1 MGLIDSVKDLYYQ
14 AEEKYYG
21 VLDRVDQTIP
31 VYKVVDFVDQ
41 YVPSF
46 ALLLVAVFLIIVLG
60 LLFAFSNFFV
70 GPNTTL
76 TLIVKDADGVVV
88 EGASVKVVFN
98 GEEKTFPTDA
108 TGEVIV
114 SNLPRQTQLIAE
126 ITHADFEPKTET
138 ITITDFPTQVTEITL
153 TRLGAAFITKVI
165 TVVDESGANVNV
177 PLTLNFRCTSPYA
190 QAPPSVSLLP
200 SDNGVARV
208 EVPTNCERLIVSV
221 SDSARFEDVQS
232 QEILL
237 DDPNPKI
244 VLPESVLENG
254 SISVSIVDSDFL
266 PVTDPIRVLLFRY
279 EDSLQNPFVGPI
291 DQATSS
297 NGSASFVV
305 SAAKYVVKTTAT
317 GLYAAG
323 ESGVITIT
331 TGEDES
337 VQVVL
342 EENTV
347 KGKLRFKI
355 IDSVSDAG
363 LENATVTLKEQSS
376 QVTVEIKQTGVDS
389 DGYVEF
395 DVSKDILYS
404 VTAEAPGYELGK
416 RQDLSISDAIVEVEL
431 DPCTPNTCG
440 TLRVKVVDQ
449 DQKPIENATVAL
461 FDADNG
467 FLAGFENKISDVNG
481 MAVFNSVSSG
491 SYYAFSFKESA
502 QGRSD
507 TKFFSAQS
515 DDNGTDPD
523 YVVTIN
529 IPDGVVRAV
538 VKDRE
543 GDPVQFALVS
553 VFDAR
558 NDELLGQSFTGP
570 DGVFELSTRSDK
582 RVFLK
587 VSQKTTTPRFADYF
601 TVEKPVIPES
611 VQEFPV
617 KLEEEII
624 DKPIEVEFLGLFLD
638 DSQATVLSAGEE
650 YVAKFKVRVPENKGY
665 KQTGMHIRTGTDKLM
680 EKDPLFIKKVNS
692 PLASMIRATRYD
704 ESSNLTEQQYQLT
717 NSDAKWVNLAWN
729 NPAPGIYEVEA
740 EAQVKQTASIKQEL
754 TLFWRAFGQNGVR
767 DRTPIDDT
775 VTIELYAEAFK
786 RIYEVGITTL
796 CDQDFCFSARIR
808 DKNAAITE
816 SVTES
821 YAAKNLEEYEL
832 RFSIL
837 NNSETRI
844 HNNANLRVD
853 NPEENLLFYDYSV
866 LDAQTQETTG
876 VLNGSEF
883 PRFDVGTLNPKNKID
898 FTTSFVTKLFGNGT
912 VHIQLVSD
920 ERIVFEKNISI
931 AIAAPKKMEA
941 TISPNF
947 FPSGIEIDVNV
958 FVVDAQTK
966 LEIDGAV
973 LRLKDR
979 HDRVIST
986 TTSGKDGFAYLTI
999 PAQKPGEKL
1008 FIEIEKP
1015 GYENLVLEIN
1025 INGGVVEFNPDEL
1038 GFSLNAKTKFDDE
1051 KNFAMTNLTFFPVKV
1066 KEMELRGDFRNL
1078 IDLTQTQD
1086 LLDFS
1091 YKDFIVEPNDT
1102 EDFKVRVFLSEEGKV
1117 ISNRQDIEGELVLT
1131 LENFGKQWNFS
1142 LPVKIAIGIEGEV
1155 DDPTCLKIS
1164 KSEWVTTTEGDAVRT
1179 EVIVENNCIINKQ
1192 PVELKNFQGRVE
1204 WESNELGVFDV
1215 TIGENK
1221 TQLRSGYNKTILA
1234 RLQKEQSTVLILTF
1248 TPYGGVN
1255 GVAKAKV
1262 IFNAFNPQQEED
1274 QALENTVDSSITI
1287 VNLKDCIS
1295 IEPSTINIEKT
1306 ELQKGFT
1313 ISVGTG
1319 SVTCGTPVDF
1329 EIESPLEVEPA
1340 KFTVQ
1345 DGSTKEVMIFRGDPL
1360 TSDVLPGQYPVFIKG
1375 KFGTEQAKQFLQ
1387 LVRVRVF
1394 QEGCIQL
1401 SRYEFDVYADANDTL
1416 SGFDTATLNNECF
1429 EKQVP
1434 VRVNMKDWINA
1445 MKTGTTFGLLA
1456 FGVSLVGDFLFGN
1469 GESGGNQKTP
1479 GPPKATPGFD
1489 PLKGGTRDDV
1499 IKYHGIDGP
1508 TFDQSKTYT
1517 VTEKKGLLGRG
1528 TDVTYRDIVDKKTG
1542 ATYTYYQSGDTWTAV
1557 GTPTPT
1563 GKAVLPTGNV
1573 LLNTLGE
1580 ATANVELPKSTVQK
1594 TFELGTSFSPALAKR
1609 MNFTGLQG
1617 LLGGGGAVGGIFG
1630 AVTNMMDGI
1639 FGTKNPLL
1647 QGLQAF
1653 MIATV
1658 VDYLSQEDEAR
1669 FVTTQRDVEL
1679 DVIAIQNPKEDIL
1692 GLEQY
1697 VTRGVA
1703 THIIERKIINNIP
1716 DNFRFLAPLIITK
1729 NVNLIAPDF
1738 DKDIRVDQQV
1748 KPSYKALP
1756 EGGLD
1761 PLLSQALFGGRSDGS
1776 VPAVSLLLNPGGG
1789 TKRLERRG
1797 LVFFNKSSFTTKPED
1812 PLYKVLRVMGLRHF
1826 YKDKKYSKD
1835 NFEIEDK
1842 KGWFSFSNNE
1852 TIDPTTGDLEE
1863 LPGEL
1868 IDERF
1873 HLEFN
1878 AVPPEELTG
1887 QKIPPLLNCQDGIRV
1902 GDTGEQA
1909 LPKVSLSWSWG
1920 DIEGDTCDTE
1930 NPDGVFCDATQFSIA
1945 LLKKI
1950 NTLKEYVESN
1960 GSSFSCPS
1968 PLDFRSNT
1976 AEIPNLD
1983 VGISE
1988 LALEKVQNDAKIIA
2002 TIKNT
2007 NPQPVSGKLTVELFN
2022 AANGQKVGES
2032 CVNDNIQVLSQT
2044 KVECTFSGLNNGN
2057 YVTQAKL
2064 EPRIGCT
2071 ACEDKTASNS
2081 LNINFTIGDTGLE
2094 ECEPFSTAR
2103 LADFLAASGITGDE
2117 AESVLKNVSFQA
2129 NLIEDRYS
2137 RDFQNDFDSYAKSE
2151 SFFEAPDYYTKEQGL
2166 GVYFR
2171 DPQLFNFKPSFGE
2184 AIPEGYLLPGPG
2196 KYNVTVDITFDD
2208 SGWKMFDGDG
2218 TNAKVNILFEK
2229 AGLPEEGSAFYV
2241 LPFDGT
2247 IGLDGRTNYGL
2258 NFRGTNVL
2266 VNEEQVAMQTLT
2278 LPNTTPV
2285 RELDVRTDESFKRLN
2300 TDERGIVLQVFAGET
2315 PRLVYSPSYATP
2327 VILKMSNDIGEAWA
2341 FYSVEVNNGAV
2352 DIGPQMSRWNGI
2364 GVNCKAFDDKP
2375 MVEYFFAPDTHG
2387 LNENRSCALIPGEV
2401 ERTSYGFEFCD
2412 TKRFGDMFLKTV
2424 FFSPQDQ
2431 QTVLKMNVVQK
2442 DAEFWTPGADG
2453 QIVTLDTKVL
2463 GGNINSMTDVFNL
2476 VKSEFMCVSNGE
2488 GKTEF
2493 WWNPKKVFG
2502 LIEDKENKAL
2512 NECIITQ

>member
-1 MGLIDSVKDLYYQ
+1 MGLIDSIKDLYYQ
-14 AEEKYYG
+14 AEEKYYS

-46 ALLLVAVFLIIVLG
+46 ALILVAVFLLIVLG
-60 LLFAFSNFFV
+60 LFFAFSNFFV

-76 TLIVKDADGVVV
+76 TLIVKDADGAAV
-88 EGASVKVVFN
+88 ENASVKIVYN
-98 GEEKTFPTDA
+98 SEESVLSTDA
-108 TGEVIV
+108 SGEVIV
-114 SNLPRQTQLIAE
+114 PNLARDTQVIAE
-126 ITHADFEPKTET
+126 INHTDFEPKTQT
-138 ITITDFPTQVTEITL
+138 ITITDFPTQVTEVLL
-153 TRLGAAFITKVI
+153 TRLGASFITKVI

-190 QAPPSVSLLP
+190 QAPASVSLLA

-208 EVPTNCERLIVSV
+208 QVPTNCERLIVSV

-254 SISVSIVDSDFL
+254 SINVTIVNPDFL
-266 PVTDPIRVLLFRY
+266 PVADSIRVLLFRY
-279 EDSLQNPFVGPI
+279 EESLSNPLVGPV
-291 DQATSS
+291 DQSTSS
-297 NGSASFVV
+297 NGAASFVV

-317 GLYAAG
+317 GTYAAA
-323 ESGVITIT
+323 ESGVITIEA
-331 TGEDES
+331 GEDES
-337 VQVVL
+337 VQIVL
-342 EENTV
+342 SENTV

-355 IDSVSDAG
+355 IDSVSDQG
-363 LENATVTLKEQSS
+363 LENATVTLKEQTS
-376 QVTVEIKQTGVDS
+376 QLTVEIKQTGVDS
-389 DGYVEF
+389 DGYIEF

-404 VTAEAPGYELGK
+404 VIAEAPGYELGK
-416 RQDLSISDAIVEVEL
+416 RQDLSISDTIVEVEL

-440 TLRVKVVDQ
+440 TLRVQVVDQ
-449 DQKPIENATVAL
+449 DQKAIENATVAL
-461 FDADNG
+461 FDADTG
-467 FLAGFENKISDVNG
+467 FLAGFQNQISDVNG
-481 MAVFNSVSSG
+481 MAVFTSVSSG

-507 TKFFSAQS
+507 TKFFSAQN
-515 DDNGTDPD
+515 DDNGTDAD

-543 GDPVQFALVS
+543 DRPVQFALVS

-558 NDELLGQSFTGP
+558 NDELLGQSFTDP

-587 VSQKTTTPRFADYF
+587 ISQKTTTPRFADYF
-601 TVEKPVIPES
+601 TIEKPVIAES
-611 VQEFPV
+611 VQEFTV

-665 KQTGMHIRTGTDKLM
+665 TQTGMHIRTGTDKLM

-692 PLASMIRATRYD
+692 PLASMVRATRYD
-704 ESSNLTEQQYQLT
+704 ETSNLTEQQYQLT
-717 NSDAKWVNLAWN
+717 NSDAKWVNLVWN
-729 NPAPGIYEVEA
+729 NPAPGIYEVES
-740 EAQVKQTASIKQEL
+740 EIQVKQTASIKQEL

-767 DRTPIDDT
+767 DRTPVDDT
-775 VTIELYAEAFK
+775 VNIELYAEAFK
-786 RIYEVGITTL
+786 RIYEVGVTTL
-796 CDQDFCFSARIR
+796 CDQGFCFSARIR
-808 DKNAAITE
+808 DNEAAITE

-821 YAAKNLEEYEL
+821 YAAKNLQDYEL

-844 HNNANLRVD
+844 HNNANLRID
-853 NPEENLLFYDYSV
+853 NPEENLLFTDYSI

-883 PRFDVGTLNPKNKID
+883 PRLDVGTLNPKNKID
-898 FTTSFVTKLFGNGT
+898 FTTSFITKLSGTGT

-931 AIAAPKKMEA
+931 GISAPKKMEA
-941 TISPNF
+941 TLSPNF

-966 LEIDGAV
+966 LEIEGAIV
-973 LRLKDR
+973 RLKDR
-979 HDRVIST
+979 HDRVIT
-986 TTSGKDGFAYLTI
+986 TTTTGKDGFAYLTI
-999 PAQKPGEKL
+999 PAQSPGEKL

-1015 GYENLVLEIN
+1015 GYENLTLEIN

-1038 GFSLNAKTKFDDE
+1038 GFSLNAKTKFEDE
-1051 KNFAMTNLTFFPVKV
+1051 QTFAMTNLTFFPVKV

-1078 IDLTQTQD
+1078 IDLKQTQD

-1091 YKDFIVEPNDT
+1091 YTDFIVEPNDT
-1102 EDFKVRVFLSEEGKV
+1102 EDFKVRVFLSEEGKL
-1117 ISNRQDIEGELVLT
+1117 ISQRQDLEGELVIT
-1131 LENFGKQWNFS
+1131 IENFGKQWNFS
-1142 LPVKIAIGIEGEV
+1142 LPVKIAIGIEGDV

-1179 EVIVENNCIINKQ
+1179 EVIVENNCIINNQ

-1234 RLQKEQSTVLILTF
+1234 RLQKEQSIVLILTF

-1255 GVAKAKV
+1255 GVAQANV
-1262 IFNAFNPQQEED
+1262 VLNAFNPQQEVD
-1274 QALENTVDSSITI
+1274 QALESTVETTITI

-1295 IEPSTINIEKT
+1295 IEPSTINIEKGDL
-1306 ELQKGFT
+1306 EKAFT

-1329 EIESPLEVEPA
+1329 EIESPLEVEPST
-1340 KFTVQ
+1340 FTVQ
-1345 DGSTKEVMIFRGDPL
+1345 DGATKEVFIFRGDPL
-1360 TSDVLPGQYPVFIKG
+1360 TSDVLPGQYPVYIKG

-1401 SRYEFDVYADANDTL
+1401 SRYEFDVYANSGDPL

-1456 FGVSLVGDFLFGN
+1456 FGVSLLGDFVFGEDTFGGN
-1469 GESGGNQKTP
+1469 EDKVTPVSQLDPKDGLSRSDLLRYHQISGPQLDASYNSEEGTYSIEKEENTYIYKESGGKFKQQQVIP
-1479 GPPKATPGFD
+1479 G
-1489 PLKGGTRDDV
+1489 
-1499 IKYHGIDGP
+1499 
-1508 TFDQSKTYT
+1508 
-1517 VTEKKGLLGRG
+1517 
-1528 TDVTYRDIVDKKTG
+1528 TG
-1542 ATYTYYQSGDTWTAV
+1542 NVA
-1557 GTPTPT
+1557 
-1563 GKAVLPTGNV
+1563 LPTGNV
-1573 LLNTLGE
+1573 LLNTFGN
-1580 ATANVELPKSTVQK
+1580 ATANLELPKSTVER
-1594 TFELGTSFSPALAKR
+1594 TFEIGTSLSPSLAKR
-1609 MNFTGLQG
+1609 TNFTGLQLFG
-1617 LLGGGGAVGGIFG
+1617 GDNAKGGLGGGILGAATSI
-1630 AVTNMMDGI
+1630 MDGI

-1703 THIIERKIINNIP
+1703 THIVERRIINNIP

-1738 DKDIRVDQQV
+1738 DPDIRVDQQV

-1756 EGGLD
+1756 DGGLD
-1761 PLLSQALFGGRSDGS
+1761 PLLSQALFGGRSDGT

-1789 TKRLERRG
+1789 PKRLERRG
-1797 LVFFNKSSFTTKPED
+1797 LVFFNKSGFTTKPEE
-1812 PLYKVLRVMGLRHF
+1812 PVYKVLRVMGIRHF
-1826 YKDKKYSKD
+1826 YKDKKYAKD
-1835 NFEIEDK
+1835 DFEIEDK
-1842 KGWFSFSNNE
+1842 KSWFSFSDNE
-1852 TIDPTTGDLEE
+1852 TIDPTTGNLEE
-1863 LPGEL
+1863 LPAEL

-1878 AVPPEELTG
+1878 AVPPEELISEN
-1887 QKIPPLLNCQDGIRV
+1887 IPPLLDCQDGFRV
-1902 GDTGEQA
+1902 GDTGEDA

-1920 DIEGDTCDTE
+1920 DIEADTCDTD
-1930 NPDGVFCDATQFSIA
+1930 NPEGVFCDATQFSIA

-1960 GSSFSCPS
+1960 GSSFDCPS
-1968 PLDFRSNT
+1968 PLNFRSNT

-2007 NPQPVSGKLTVELFN
+2007 NPQPVDAKLTVELFN
-2022 AANGQKVGES
+2022 AANGEKVGES
-2032 CVNDNIQVLSQT
+2032 CVQDNIQVLSET
-2044 KVECTFSGLNNGN
+2044 KVECSFGGLSNGN

-2064 EPRIGCT
+2064 EPRVGCT
-2071 ACEDKTASNS
+2071 ACEDKTASNF

-2117 AESVLKNVSFQA
+2117 AESILKNVSFQA

-2137 RDFQNDFDSYAKSE
+2137 TDFQNDFDEYAKSE
-2151 SFFEAPDYYTKEQGL
+2151 SFFEAPQYYTDAKQGL

-2171 DPQLFNFKPSFGE
+2171 DPKLFTFKPDFGD

-2196 KYNVTVDITFDD
+2196 KYNVTVDITYDD
-2208 SGWKMFDGDG
+2208 ASWKMFDDDG
-2218 TNAKVNILFEK
+2218 ANAKVAIEFEK
-2229 AGLPEEGSAFYV
+2229 AGLPEEGSAFYS

-2258 NFRGTNVL
+2258 NFEGSNVL
-2266 VNEEQVAMQTLT
+2266 INEEQVAMQTLT
-2278 LPNTTPV
+2278 LPDTTPV
-2285 RELDVRTDESFKRLN
+2285 KELDVRVDESFKRLN

-2341 FYSVEVNNGAV
+2341 FYSVAVNNGAV
-2352 DIGPQMSRWNGI
+2352 DTGPQMSRWNGI

-2375 MVEYFFAPDTHG
+2375 MAEYFFTPDTHG
-2387 LNENRSCALIPGEV
+2387 LNENRNCALVPGEV
-2401 ERTSYGFEFCD
+2401 ERTAYGFEFCD
-2412 TKRFGDMFLKTV
+2412 TKRFGDMYLKTV

-2431 QTVLKMNVVQK
+2431 LTTLKMNVAQK
-2442 DAEFWTPGADG
+2442 EAVFITPNSDG
-2453 QIVTLDTKVL
+2453 SEIITLDNQVSS
-2463 GGNINSMTDVFNL
+2463 GPINSVTDIFNL
-2476 VKSEFMCVSNGE
+2476 VKSQHVCVSNEE

-2493 WWNPKKVFG
+2493 WWNPKKIFEI
-2502 LIEDKENKAL
+2502 IEDKENDAL
-2512 NECIITQ
+2512 NQCIIT